1 MNKIER
7 EAFAKAYANHV
18 AHTGESEVMQ
28 FLTHYFNDEKKLY
41 GSENYTTIV
50 DALGIWGD
58 AKSYQKE
65 TSALYYI
72 DKTFTENTGG
82 GCMVDFIQLKDGRCI
97 GLNEECMVVYPSY
110 NLFYHD
116 HLSTINFPVIK
127 FEPCLQERHE
137 PYCPANDG
145 FPCKC
150 WDIDYIA
157 EVALNS
163 ACAKIQEMLD
173 VPTGT
178 LAGEV
183 FSGQKGENIGEI
195 LKDYIAQEMN
205 AKLNP

>member
-1 MNKIER
+1 MNTIER
-7 EAFAKAYANHV
+7 QAFAKAYANNV
-18 AHTGESEVMQ
+18 AHTGENEVMQ
-28 FLTHYFNDEKKLY
+28 FLTHYFTDEKKLY
-41 GSENYTTIV
+41 GSEHYTTIV
-50 DALGIWGD
+50 DALGIWRD
-58 AKSYQKE
+58 AKSFQKE
-65 TSALYYI
+65 QSAMTFVE
-72 DKTFTENTGG
+72 KVFTENTGG

-116 HLSTINFPVIK
+116 HLSTINFPVVR
-127 FEPCLQERHE
+127 FEPHLQERHE

-173 VPTGT
+173 VPTGD

>member
-1 MNKIER
+1 MNTVER
-7 EAFAKAYANHV
+7 EAFAKAYANNV

-28 FLTHYFNDEKKLY
+28 FLTHYFNDEEKLY

-72 DKTFTENTGG
+72 EKTFAENTGG

-97 GLNEECMVVYPSY
+97 GLNDECMVVYPSY

-137 PYCPANDG
+137 PYCPSNDG

-173 VPTGT
+173 VPTGD

>member
-1 MNKIER
+1 MNTIER
-7 EAFAKAYANHV
+7 EAFAKAYANNV
-18 AHTGESEVMQ
+18 AHTGENEVMQ
-28 FLTHYFNDEKKLY
+28 FLTHYFNDEDKVY

-50 DALGIWGD
+50 DALGIWRD

-72 DKTFTENTGG
+72 EKTFTENTGG

-173 VPTGT
+173 VPTGD

>member
-1 MNKIER
+1 MNTIER
-7 EAFAKAYANHV
+7 EAFAKAYANNV
-18 AHTGESEVMQ
+18 AHTGENEVMQ
-28 FLTHYFNDEKKLY
+28 FLTHYFNDEDKVY

-50 DALGIWGD
+50 DALGIWRD

-72 DKTFTENTGG
+72 EKTFTENTGG

-110 NLFYHD
+110 NLSYHD

-137 PYCPANDG
+137 PYCPSNDG

-173 VPTGT
+173 VPTGD

>member
-1 MNKIER
+1 MNTVER
-7 EAFAKAYANHV
+7 EAFAKAYANNV
-18 AHTGESEVMQ
+18 AHTGENEVMQ
-28 FLTHYFNDEKKLY
+28 FLTHYFNDEEKLY

-50 DALGIWGD
+50 DALGIWRD

-72 DKTFTENTGG
+72 EKTFTENTGG

-97 GLNEECMVVYPSY
+97 GLNDECMVVYPSY

-137 PYCPANDG
+137 PYCPSNDG

>member
-1 MNKIER
+1 MNTIER

-28 FLTHYFNDEKKLY
+28 FLTHYFNDEEKLY

-72 DKTFTENTGG
+72 EKTFTENTGG

-97 GLNEECMVVYPSY
+97 GLNDECMVVYPSY

-127 FEPCLQERHE
+127 FEPCLHEKHE